1 MVVTRSYASKYNVK
15 LYNELDYHKKKN
27 NENDNNYVFLF
38 IYILFY
44 LLMIFLVY
52 SMFTNY
58 YTGNKFNELNKENN
72 FILLDNNFVL
82 LENNLP
88 EKTLEY
94 LSDNLY
100 SRLPAKSYENN
111 YFEEFFYRFI
121 SEDRYDYYLH
131 FFN

>member
-1 MVVTRSYASKYNVK
+1 MVVTRSYASKYNIK
-15 LYNELDYHKKKN
+15 LNNGLDNQRKN
-27 NENDNNYVFLF
+27 DHEYDNNYVFLF
-38 IYILFY
+38 IYILFCF
-44 LLMIFLVY
+44 LMTFLVY
-52 SMFTNY
+52 SMLINY
-58 YTGNKFNELNKENN
+58 NTSNKFNELNNN
-72 FILLDNNFVL
+72 FIL

-111 YFEEFFYRFI
+111 FYFEELFYRFI

>member
-15 LYNELDYHKKKN
+15 LYNEIDNYKKKN
-27 NENDNNYVFLF
+27 NNNDNDNNYVFLF
-38 IYILFY
+38 IYILFCF
-44 LLMIFLVY
+44 LMTFLVY
-52 SMFTNY
+52 SILTNY
-58 YTGNKFNELNKENN
+58 YTSNKFNELNKDNN
-72 FILLDNNFVL
+72 FILLK
-82 LENNLP
+82 NNLP

-111 YFEEFFYRFI
+111 YNNFEELFYRFI

>member
-15 LYNELDYHKKKN
+15 LYNEIDNYKKKN
-27 NENDNNYVFLF
+27 NNNDNDNNYVFLF
-38 IYILFY
+38 IYILFCF
-44 LLMIFLVY
+44 LMTFLVY
-52 SMFTNY
+52 SILTNY
-58 YTGNKFNELNKENN
+58 YTSNKFNELNKDNN
-72 FILLDNNFVL
+72 FIL

-111 YFEEFFYRFI
+111 YNNFEELFYRFI

>member
-15 LYNELDYHKKKN
+15 LYNEIDNYKKKN
-27 NENDNNYVFLF
+27 NNNDNDNNYVFLF
-38 IYILFY
+38 IYILFCF
-44 LLMIFLVY
+44 LMTFLVY
-52 SMFTNY
+52 SILTNY
-58 YTGNKFNELNKENN
+58 YTSNKFNEPNKDNN
-72 FILLDNNFVL
+72 FIL

-111 YFEEFFYRFI
+111 YNNFEELFYRFI